1 MPVGVVVSTSTI
13 PTAGSNAP
21 VTGSAY
27 FLTGLT
33 QRGNPN
39 SPVHLLSLLQAQT
52 LLGERVTYGFAWDDM
67 QTFFGE
73 GGTDLWFQRVV
84 GPNATAGS
92 ITLNDQTTPT
102 SIPTLQLFA
111 GAPTI
116 DPMSGV
122 SLGNAKDPGDWSTGI
137 SVQVVASAI
146 AGQWKLLVFY
156 QGLQVETFGPYG
168 DVATAVAA
176 INSTSGYLY
185 AVNLFSAGASPNP
198 AVMSSSSALTAGND
212 DRTDITAN
220 SYTAALANFPP
231 GLGPGA
237 VSIPGM
243 DASLVGTALQAH
255 GTANSRLPIL
265 FGTQGMSQAAVQ
277 AAAAPFRGQGGGQEN
292 GGYFWP
298 WVTIPDGAGGQ
309 RVISPAGYIAGLR
322 SRTVAQIGPWQ
333 APAGN
338 WGAAQFISGLDPAS
352 GIVTDAIGD
361 ALNDESVNVIRPKA
375 GIRLFG
381 WRSLSTDQTNWKL
394 LNQADTMNVVGFQ
407 IQQALQVYDF
417 AIIDGLGQLAA
428 AADNTVLSVLEPLI
442 TANALYPGPATAS
455 PTSTNGSGANTG
467 TTTTAASDP
476 GYLIDTSSAVN
487 TPALLAQDEFA
498 VATYLRLSPTA
509 ELILAGLYKVGLNS
523 QI

>member
-1 MPVGVVVSTSTI
+1 MPVGVVVSTSTV

-21 VTGSAY
+21 VTGSGY

-39 SPVHLLSLLQAQT
+39 SPVHVLSLLQAQT
-52 LLGERVTYGFAWDDM
+52 LLGDRVTYGFVWDDL

-73 GGTDLWFQRVV
+73 GGTDAWVQRVV

-92 ITLNDQTTPT
+92 ITLTDGSTPT
-102 SIPTLQLFA
+102 PLPTLQLYA

-122 SLGNAKDPGDWSTGI
+122 SLGNVQDPGDWSTAI

-146 AGQWKLLVFY
+146 TDQWRLLVFY
-156 QGLQVETFGPYG
+156 NGSQVESFGPFAT
-168 DVATAVAA
+168 VAAAVSA
-176 INSTSGYLY
+176 INSESGYLY
-185 AVNLFSAGASPNP
+185 AVNEFSTGNSPNP
-198 AVMSSSSALTAGND
+198 AVTTNPSSLSAGND
-212 DRTDITAN
+212 DRTNITAS
-220 SYTAALANFPP
+220 SYTAALANFPQ

-237 VSIPGM
+237 VAIPGM
-243 DASLVGTALQAH
+243 DASLVGAGVQAH
-255 GTANSRLPIL
+255 GTANGRAAIL
-265 FGTQGMSQAAVQ
+265 FGTQGMPSAAVQ
-277 AAAAPFRGQGGGQEN
+277 SAAASFRGQGGGQEN

-298 WVTIPDGAGGQ
+298 WVTVPDGAGGQ
-309 RVISPAGYIAGLR
+309 RTISPAGFVAGVR

-338 WGAAQFISGLDPAS
+338 WGAAQFITGLDSAS
-352 GIVTDAIGD
+352 GIVTDAIGN
-361 ALNDESVNVIRPKA
+361 ALNDESVNVIRPRS
-375 GIRLFG
+375 GLRLFG

-442 TANALYPGPATAS
+442 TANALYPGPATS
-455 PTSTNGSGANTG
+455 TPTSVNGSGANTG
-467 TTTTAASDP
+467 TTTTTSSDP
-476 GYLIDTSSAVN
+476 GYLIDTGSDVN
-487 TPALLAQDEFA
+487 PPSLLAQDEFA
-498 VATYLRLSPTA
+498 VAVYLRLSPTA
-509 ELILAGLYKVGLNS
+509 ELIQAGLYKVGLNS